1 MSDLTIAKKKE
12 NDMLI
17 VTAEGRIDTA
27 TSPQLDEEVKSAMAD
42 IRELV
47 IDFGKVSYISSS
59 GLRVLLSFHKSMEL
73 KGGKLIIKK
82 PTDMVLEVFEVTGFS
97 DILNIEK

>member
-12 NDMLI
+12 NDKLI

-59 GLRVLLSFHKSMEL
+59 GLRVLLSFHKSMDL
-73 KGGKLIIKK
+73 KGGKLIIKN